1 MSTRRTPPPR
11 AAERRNAAARNLGST
26 RDRILTSAE
35 RLFAEQGFSDVTMP
49 KIAEASGI
57 TAGAIY
63 KHYASKA
70 DLFFQV
76 IQRSVE
82 STQLPATTPGP
93 HDGSL
98 PGIVAA
104 YTTRRLKLLRQ
115 LSIEVH
121 AASTKDPKVRRLLRR
136 ALDANTRRLR
146 GSIEAGQ
153 RAGDL
158 DPALDPTLLAQSVLV
173 FIMGLMHL
181 ETLAPLLV
189 GDPRWRDF
197 VQGRTS
203 ALLGAPKTERS
214 SST

>member
-1 MSTRRTPPPR
+1 MSTRRTPAPR
-11 AAERRNAAARNLGST
+11 AAVKRNAAGGKPGST
-26 RDRILTSAE
+26 RERILNSAE

-63 KHYASKA
+63 KHYASNA

-82 STQLPATTPGP
+82 STQLPATPPGP

-115 LSIEVH
+115 LSVEVH

-136 ALDANTRRLR
+136 ALDANTQQLR
-146 GSIEAGQ
+146 SGIEAGQ
-153 RAGDL
+153 RSGAL
-158 DPALDPTLLAQSVLV
+158 DPTLDPTLLAQSVLV

-181 ETLAPLLV
+181 ETLAPQLV
-189 GDPRWRDF
+189 GDQRWRDF
-197 VQGRTS
+197 VQGRTT
-203 ALLGAPKTERS
+203 ALLGTPKARS